1 MQESVDMDSDFLEMY
16 DQFFD
21 DVFRYVYVKTANK
34 WDTEDIV
41 SEVFRKVYEKIPQAH
56 EIQNQKAWLFTIAR
70 NCVVDHYRKKKGI
83 PIGESL
89 ELYMTP
95 VPFKDPLEN
104 ADELDCLKKSLMQI
118 PKEELEIIN
127 LRYLAKLQFKEVAQL
142 LKGNDSA
149 LRVKTMRITKKLRI
163 LMNKCLGEA

>member
-1 MQESVDMDSDFLEMY
+1 MESDFLGMY

-21 DVFRYVYVKTANK
+21 DIYRYVYVKTGNK
-34 WDTEDIV
+34 WDAEDIV
-41 SEVFRKVYEKIPQAH
+41 SEIFRKSYEKFHQIE

-95 VPFKDPLEN
+95 VPFADSLEKS
-104 ADELDCLKKSLMQI
+104 DEMNCLKKSLCHL
-118 PKEELEIIN
+118 PKEDLEIIN
-127 LRYLAKLQFKEVAQL
+127 LRYFSKLQFKEVAQL

-149 LRVKTMRITKKLRI
+149 IRVKTMRITKKLRL